1 MLQEILVA
9 VDGSEYSKKALEF
22 ASELARKLDGSLH
35 IVHVPQG
42 SAADRVMVLGGAS
55 IMIHA
60 GREQIEKAGRTLIEA
75 AREIAEEKLPGNVTT
90 ELRGG
95 DPAAEIVASAKEK
108 NSDCVVIGS
117 RGLGDFGGLLLG
129 SVSHK
134 VNHAAP
140 CTCITVH

>member
-1 MLQEILVA
+1 MLEKILVA
-9 VDGSEYSKKALEF
+9 VDGSEYSQKALE
-22 ASELARKLDGSLH
+22 LACQLTEKFDGSLH
-35 IVHVPQG
+35 ILHVPQG
-42 SAADRVMVLGGAS
+42 AAADRVMVLGGAS
-55 IMIHA
+55 VMIHA

-75 AREIAEEKLPGNVTT
+75 AMRIAEERVPGKVMT

-95 DPAAEIVASAKEK
+95 DPADEIVKSAKE
-108 NSDCVVIGS
+108 NASDCIVLGS

-134 VNHAAP
+134 VNHSAP

>member
-1 MLQEILVA
+1 MLQKILVA

-22 ASELARKLDGSLH
+22 ACELAQKFDGSLH

-42 SAADRVMVLGGAS
+42 CAADRVMVLGGAS

-60 GREQIEKAGRTLIEA
+60 GHEQIEKAGRKLIEA
-75 AREIAEEKLPGNVTT
+75 AQEIAEEKLPGNVST

-95 DPAAEIVASAKEK
+95 DPAAEIVASAQETAA
-108 NSDCVVIGS
+108 DCVVIGS
-117 RGLGDFGGLLLG
+117 RGLDDFGGLLLG

-134 VNHAAP
+134 VNHSAP

>member
-1 MLQEILVA
+1 MLQKILVA
-9 VDGSEYSKKALEF
+9 VDGSEFSKKALEF
-22 ASELARKLDGSLH
+22 ACELARKFDGSLH

-60 GREQIEKAGRTLIEA
+60 EREQIEKAGHTLVEA
-75 AREIAEEKLPGNVTT
+75 ANEIAEKKLPRKVTT

-95 DPAAEIVASAKEK
+95 DPAAEIVASAKE
-108 NSDCVVIGS
+108 NESDCIVLGS

-134 VNHAAP
+134 VNHSAP

>member
-1 MLQEILVA
+1 MLKKILVA

-22 ASELARKLDGSLH
+22 ACELAAKFDGSLL

-42 SAADRVMVLGGAS
+42 AAADRVMVLGGAS
-55 IMIHA
+55 VMIHA
-60 GREQIEKAGRTLIEA
+60 GRDEIEKAGRTLVEA
-75 AREIAEEKLPGNVTT
+75 AQKIAEDRLPGRVKT

-95 DPAAEIVASAKEK
+95 DPADEIVKTAERNA
-108 NSDCVVIGS
+108 SDCIVIGS

-134 VNHAAP
+134 VNHSAP

>member
-1 MLQEILVA
+1 MLSKILVP
-9 VDGSEYSKKALEF
+9 VDGSEYSRKALEF
-22 ASELARKLDGSLH
+22 ACQLADKFDSELRILH
-35 IVHVPQG
+35 IPQG
-42 SAADRVMVLGGAS
+42 VAADRVMVLGGAS
-55 IMIHA
+55 IMLHA
-60 GREQIEKAGRTLIEA
+60 TADIIEKAGRTMIEE
-75 AREIAEEKLPGNVTT
+75 ARKIAERTLDGRVST

-95 DPAAEIVASAKEK
+95 DPAHEIVASAEE
-108 NSDCVVIGS
+108 NDVDCIVLGS

>member
-1 MLQEILVA
+1 MLQKILVA

-22 ASELARKLDGSLH
+22 ACELARKFDGSLH

-60 GREQIEKAGRTLIEA
+60 GREQIEKAGRKLIA
-75 AREIAEEKLPGNVTT
+75 AAQEIAEETLPGNVST

-95 DPAAEIVASAKEK
+95 DPAAEIVAAAKETAA
-108 NSDCVVIGS
+108 DCVIIGN
-117 RGLGDFGGLLLG
+117 RGLGDFGSLLLG

-134 VNHAAP
+134 VNHSAP

>member
-1 MLQEILVA
+1 MLQKILVA

-22 ASELARKLDGSLH
+22 ACELAEKFGGSLQ

-55 IMIHA
+55 VMIHA
-60 GREQIEKAGRTLIEA
+60 GHEEIEKAGRTLIEA
-75 AREIAEEKLPGNVTT
+75 ARKIAEKKLSGRVST

-95 DPAAEIVASAKEK
+95 DPADEIVKSAEK
-108 NSDCVVIGS
+108 NASDCIVIGS

-134 VNHAAP
+134 VNHSAP

>member
-1 MLQEILVA
+1 MLQKILVA
-9 VDGSEYSKKALEF
+9 IDGSEYSKKALEF
-22 ASELARKLDGSLH
+22 ACELAGKFGSGLH
-35 IVHVPQG
+35 ILHVPQG
-42 SAADRVMVLGGAS
+42 SAADSVMVLGGAS

-60 GREQIEKAGRTLIEA
+60 DREQIEQAGKSLIEA
-75 AREIAEEKLPGNVTT
+75 ASAVAAEYVPDSFTT

-95 DPAAEIVASAKEK
+95 DPAREIVASAEE
-108 NSDCVVIGS
+108 NESDCIVIGS

-134 VNHAAP
+134 VNHTAP

>member
-1 MLQEILVA
+1 MLRKILVA

-22 ASELARKLDGSLH
+22 ACELAQKFDSSLH

-60 GREQIEKAGRTLIEA
+60 GREQIEKAGRKLIEA
-75 AREIAEEKLPGNVTT
+75 AQEIAEENLPGRVST

-95 DPAAEIVASAKEK
+95 DPAVEIVASAQETAA
-108 NSDCVVIGS
+108 DCVVIGS

-134 VNHAAP
+134 VNHSAP

>member
-1 MLQEILVA
+1 MLQKILVA
-9 VDGSEYSKKALEF
+9 VDGSEYSQKALE
-22 ASELARKLDGSLH
+22 LACQLTEKFEGSLH

-42 SAADRVMVLGGAS
+42 AAADRVMVLGGAS
-55 IMIHA
+55 VMIHA
-60 GREQIEKAGRTLIEA
+60 GHEQIEKAGRTLIEA
-75 AREIAEEKLPGNVTT
+75 AGKIAEERLPGKVTT

-95 DPAAEIVASAKEK
+95 DPADEIMKSADE
-108 NSDCVVIGS
+108 NASDCIVLGS

-134 VNHAAP
+134 VSHSAH

>member
-1 MLQEILVA
+1 MLQKILVA

-22 ASELARKLDGSLH
+22 ACELAEKFDGTLH

-42 SAADRVMVLGGAS
+42 FAADRVMVLGGAS

-60 GREQIEKAGRTLIEA
+60 GHEQIEKAGRTLIDTA
-75 AREIAEEKLPGNVTT
+75 SEIAERRLPGKVTT

-95 DPAAEIVASAKEK
+95 DPAAEIVASAKESE
-108 NSDCVVIGS
+108 SDCVVIGS

-134 VNHAAP
+134 VNHSVP

>member
-1 MLQEILVA
+1 MLQKILVA

-22 ASELARKLDGSLH
+22 ASELAQKFDASLH

-60 GREQIEKAGRTLIEA
+60 GREQIENAGRTLIDA
-75 AREIAEEKLPGNVTT
+75 ASEIAGENLRDKVTT

-95 DPAAEIVASAKEK
+95 DPAAEIVASAKE
-108 NSDCVVIGS
+108 NEADCIVIGS
-117 RGLGDFGGLLLG
+117 RGLGDFGSLLLG

-134 VNHAAP
+134 VNHSAP

>member
-1 MLQEILVA
+1 MLQKILVA
-9 VDGSEYSKKALEF
+9 VDGSEYSKKALDF
-22 ASELARKLDGSLH
+22 ACELAAKFDSSLH

-75 AREIAEEKLPGNVTT
+75 ATEIAEERLPGKVTT

-95 DPAAEIVASAKEK
+95 DPAAGIVASAKE
-108 NSDCVVIGS
+108 NESDCIVLGS

-134 VNHAAP
+134 VNHSAP

>member
-1 MLQEILVA
+1 MLQKILVA

-22 ASELARKLDGSLH
+22 ACELAEKFDGSLH

-42 SAADRVMVLGGAS
+42 AAADRVMVLGGAS
-55 IMIHA
+55 VMIHA
-60 GREQIEKAGRTLIEA
+60 GREQIEKAGHTLIEA
-75 AREIAEEKLPGNVTT
+75 AHEFAEDTLPGKVTT

-95 DPAAEIVASAKEK
+95 DPADEIVKSARK
-108 NSDCVVIGS
+108 NASDCIVLGS

-134 VNHAAP
+134 VNHSAP

>member
-1 MLQEILVA
+1 MLQKILVA

-22 ASELARKLDGSLH
+22 ACELAQKFDSSLH

-75 AREIAEEKLPGNVTT
+75 ASGIAEQKLPGNVTT

-95 DPAAEIVASAKEK
+95 DPAAEIVDAAAETD
-108 NSDCVVIGS
+108 SDCVVIGS

-134 VNHAAP
+134 VNHSAP

>member
-1 MLQEILVA
+1 MLQKILVA

-22 ASELARKLDGSLH
+22 ACELTEKFDGTLH

-42 SAADRVMVLGGAS
+42 FAADRVMVLGGAS

-60 GREQIEKAGRTLIEA
+60 GHEQIEKAGRTLIDTA
-75 AREIAEEKLPGNVTT
+75 SEIAERRLPGKVTT

-95 DPAAEIVASAKEK
+95 DPAAEIVASAKESE
-108 NSDCVVIGS
+108 SDCVVIGS

-134 VNHAAP
+134 VNHSVP
-140 CTCITVH
+140 CTCTTVH

>member
-1 MLQEILVA
+1 MLQKILVA

-22 ASELARKLDGSLH
+22 ACELAQKFDGSLH

-60 GREQIEKAGRTLIEA
+60 GREQIEDAGRRLIEA
-75 AREIAEEKLPGNVTT
+75 ACRIAEDKLPGNVTT

-95 DPAAEIVASAKEK
+95 DPAAEIVASAKETD
-108 NSDCVVIGS
+108 SDCVVIGS

-134 VNHAAP
+134 VNHSAP